1 MDGIRFYLVL
11 EKRLGDYN
19 VINIPELDIYNNEDC
34 TTLSQIDTFTSK
46 YTKDE
51 LISSI
56 KRGNLVREEYL
67 SGKLRVISEYKHNFG
82 VLTKKE
88 FNVISEFPNMLINDK
103 QLLNNIYNIYK
114 SNIEKVLTDKMMIDK
129 FLSLFRTSLN
139 ENDFIR
145 SMQLIEQL
153 PYLRARSVYFYLYKL
168 LK

>member
-11 EKRLGDYN
+11 QKRLGDYN
-19 VINIPELDIYNNEDC
+19 VINIPELDIYKNEEYN
-34 TTLSQIDTFTSK
+34 TLSQIDTFTSK
-46 YTKDE
+46 YTKEE
-51 LISSI
+51 LIESI

-67 SGKLRVISEYKHNFG
+67 SGDLRVISEYKHNFDI
-82 VLTKKE
+82 LTREE
-88 FNVISEFPNMLINDK
+88 FDIISEFPSMLISDK

-129 FLSLFRTSLN
+129 FLSLFRKSLN
-139 ENDFIR
+139 ENDFVR
-145 SMQLIEQL
+145 SMELIEQL